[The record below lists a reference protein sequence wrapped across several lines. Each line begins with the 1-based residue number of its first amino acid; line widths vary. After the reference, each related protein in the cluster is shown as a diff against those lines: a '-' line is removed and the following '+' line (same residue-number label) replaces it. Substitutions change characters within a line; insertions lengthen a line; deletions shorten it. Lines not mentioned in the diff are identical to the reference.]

1 MRDLIAMALSLVGL
15 SGAATAT
22 PVESDFEWRT
32 TMLMQGL
39 WTRRVWG
46 PAFAN
51 QPVDSGDIELRADVQ
66 GQCTDGGCRGTGVVL
81 KPRVHERDTD
91 PSFVGVAQPR
101 HAWFRE
107 IYAMRDI
114 GETAS
119 VTVGKRYLG
128 WGAGLLYS
136 PTNRLFPDN
145 GSATPRREIDG
156 KLMALGSTAVSPSL
170 TVSALVA
177 DPYVADEPGVDR
189 SAAFRL
195 LHVEWQSRDER
206 PSSGGVVWGG
216 GGGYRSYVGGYAQKL
231 LNDAWTLGGE
241 LSASRGFAVQRDAGT
256 GRRADTERVRYDAL
270 LNLRYGL
277 ASGGEFGVEI
287 VYNGFR
293 LSDADYQNPTLS
305 TQPAGGGWQ
314 SRYFVRHPLPEARYL
329 LLQGQWPRLAG
340 DRRWT
345 LFARH
350 LRGLQ
355 YSGGMTYAELGYSP
369 TDDLTL
375 YVGVTRTD
383 GTSRSAFVN
392 ALDREVYLAVEFH
405 F

>member
-1 MRDLIAMALSLVGL
+1 MRGLIAVALSLVNV
-15 SGAATAT
+15 SEAATAA
-22 PVESDFEWRT
+22 PAEAGLEWHT
-32 TMLMQGL
+32 TMMAQGL

-46 PAFAN
+46 PAFTN
-51 QPVDSGDIELRADVQ
+51 QPVDIGDVELRADVR
-66 GQCTDGGCRGTGVVL
+66 GQCIGGGCRGTDLVL
-81 KPRVHERDTD
+81 KPRVHERDID
-91 PSFVGVAQPR
+91 LSLIGVAQPR

-107 IYAMRDI
+107 IYVMRNI
-114 GETAS
+114 GEAAS

-136 PTNRLFPDN
+136 PSNRLFPDN

-156 KLMALGSTAVSPSL
+156 KRMVLGSAALSPPL
-170 TVSALVA
+170 TLSALVA
-177 DPYVADEPGVDR
+177 DSYVADEPGVDR
-189 SAAFRL
+189 SRVFRL
-195 LHVEWQSRDER
+195 LHAEWQSQDER
-206 PSSGGVVWGG
+206 PLSGGAVWGG

-231 LNDAWTLGGE
+231 LNDAWTIGGE
-241 LSASRGFAVQRDAGT
+241 FSASRGFAVQRDAGT
-256 GRRADTERVRYDAL
+256 GRRADAERVRYDAL

-277 ASGGEFGVEI
+277 ASGGELGAEI

-293 LSDADYQNPTLS
+293 LSDTDYRNPALS

-314 SRYFVRHPLPEARYL
+314 SRYLVRHPLPEGRYFL
-329 LLQGQWPRLAG
+329 VQGQWPRLAG

-375 YVGVTRTD
+375 YVGATSTD
-383 GTSRSAFVN
+383 GVSGSAFAN